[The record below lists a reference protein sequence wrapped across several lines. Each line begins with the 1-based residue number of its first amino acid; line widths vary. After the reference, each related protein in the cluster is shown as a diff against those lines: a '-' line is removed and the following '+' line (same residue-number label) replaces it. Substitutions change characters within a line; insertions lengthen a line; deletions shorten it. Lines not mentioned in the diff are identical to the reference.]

1 VGEAAAGDVEVER
14 PAVNLRRAR
23 VMLPVMIVVHVG
35 WALAFTQVS
44 TAPGGETIW
53 RDHLIAI
60 HGACAVVVG
69 ALTAIVYARGPLE
82 AVRARSGELVT
93 IYGLAFGAITA
104 ANTVH
109 HQFAITAWVIASVL
123 VSVAVY
129 VRWPV
134 VAIGYVGSAAVVLA
148 AAFAS
153 TDETSVQLR
162 QLSNVTTLGAVGLI
176 LSRILYASF
185 VREVTARAALG
196 AMNLELERRVAAQ
209 VGEIVDN
216 AARIDALNRQLAGQV
231 QARSEELATAL
242 GRLAAVEHGED
253 ALRPGAVIGDRFEI
267 AHLLGVGGM
276 GVVYAA
282 FDRVARGEVALKV
295 VHERIAGVDA
305 ARRFLQE
312 AQATASLSH
321 PAIVRVLH
329 VDVTGDGRLYQ
340 VQELI
345 DGRTLDAWTDRE
357 RALPPPVVARLGAVL
372 ADALAAAHDAGVV
385 HRDVKPQN
393 VMLTREA
400 PGCRLLDF
408 GLAKLRRGGP
418 IDSALTDAGTVVGTP
433 QFLAPEQVTAPAS
446 VAGPADVY
454 ALGMVLYLAAAGRF
468 PFEAAAPLAWM
479 HAHAHVAPRAFGDAV
494 PAPLA
499 DAVMA
504 CLAKEPA
511 ARPTARALADT
522 LRAAAVALDAEPLE
536 RFTAREDQ
544 GETRQLVRPRSA

>member
-1 VGEAAAGDVEVER
+1 VGEVAAGDVEVER
-14 PAVNLRRAR
+14 AAVNLRRAR
-23 VMLPVMIVVHVG
+23 VMLPVMLAVHVG
-35 WALAFTQVS
+35 WALAFTQVG

-53 RDHLIAI
+53 RDQLIAI
-60 HGACAVVVG
+60 HGACAVLVG
-69 ALTAIVYARGPLE
+69 ALTAIVYARGAFG
-82 AVRARSGELVT
+82 AVRARIGEVVT

-104 ANTVH
+104 ANTLH

-134 VAIGYVGSAAVVLA
+134 VAIGYAASSAVVLA

-153 TDETSVQLR
+153 SDETSVQLR
-162 QLSNVTTLGAVGLI
+162 QLSNITTLGAVGLI

-185 VREVTARAALG
+185 VREVTARGALA

-209 VGEIVDN
+209 VGEIVAN
-216 AARIDALNRQLAGQV
+216 ADRIDALNRQLAGQV
-231 QARSEELATAL
+231 QARSEELAAAL

-253 ALRPGAVIGDRFEI
+253 TLRAGAVIADRFEI

-329 VDVTGDGRLYQ
+329 VDVTGDGRLFQ

-345 DGRTLDAWTDRE
+345 DGRTLDVWTDRE
-357 RALPPPVVARLGAVL
+357 RALPAPVVARLGAVL
-372 ADALAAAHDAGVV
+372 ADALASAHAAGVV

-408 GLAKLRRGGP
+408 GLAKLRRGM
-418 IDSALTDAGTVVGTP
+418 IDSDLTEAGTVVGTP
-433 QFLAPEQVTAPAS
+433 QFLAPEQITAPAS
-446 VAGPADVY
+446 VGGATDVY

-468 PFEAAAPLAWM
+468 PFDVTAPLAWM
-479 HAHAHVAPRAFGDAV
+479 HAHAHVAPRAPGDAV
-494 PAPLA
+494 PAALA
-499 DAVMA
+499 DAIMT
-504 CLAKEPA
+504 CLAKDPA
-511 ARPTARALADT
+511 ARPTARTLAGT
-522 LRAAAVALDAEPLE
+522 LRDAADALGAEPLE

-544 GETRQLVRPRSA
+544 GETRQLVRPRTA